1 MSFNVQRSMVV
12 ITFLKS
18 VFLGFVLFC
27 SVFYF
32 ALNHDVEGHY
42 LTAKAIVYQQ
52 MKIHGRE
59 RKQLIMKSS
68 CIQYVLGG
76 WRLWFY

>member
-1 MSFNVQRSMVV
+1 MYGCADIFKNC
-12 ITFLKS
+12 
-18 VFLGFVLFC
+18 GFGGCF
-27 SVFYF
+27 VFYF
-32 ALNHDVEGHY
+32 ALNYDVKGHY
-42 LTAKAIVYQQ
+42 VTVKAIVCQP

-59 RKQLIMKSS
+59 GKQLIMKSR

>member
-1 MSFNVQRSMVV
+1 MYGCADIFKNCV
-12 ITFLKS
+12 
-18 VFLGFVLFC
+18 LGGCFVLICF
-27 SVFYF
+27 FYF
-32 ALNHDVEGHY
+32 ALNHDVEGLY
-42 LTAKAIVYQQ
+42 VTAKAIVYQP

-59 RKQLIMKSS
+59 GKQLIMKSS

>member
-1 MSFNVQRSMVV
+1 MSFNVQRCMVV
-12 ITFLKS
+12 LTFLKI
-18 VFLGFVLFC
+18 VFLGVVLFHF
-27 SVFYF
+27 VFYL

-42 LTAKAIVYQQ
+42 VTVKAIVYQP

-59 RKQLIMKSS
+59 EKQLIMKSS